1 MTIGNFTP
9 TGRQRRNSLLVLR
22 VGFVLIFVC
31 CLFYFTIR
39 NSLLSQQL
47 LALQS
52 GLGGPH
58 SPAAKASALQGMP
71 ANLVLAACSLLFVC
85 FQSRWVCLLFA

>member
-22 VGFVLIFVC
+22 VGFVLIFV

-58 SPAAKASALQGMP
+58 SPAAKGLSTAGMP
-71 ANLVLAACSLLFVC
+71 AHLVLAACSLLFVC